1 MLSYYTEIA
10 YLVSASHGAACVIAF
25 AADHVSALSSE
36 AGVNTFLEELDKSL
50 EKTAMV
56 KSSSFLINQTV
67 ISKCL
72 CLRMLPDEN
81 ILQEQ

>member
-1 MLSYYTEIA
+1 MLFYHTGLP
-10 YLVSASHGAACVIAF
+10 YLVSTFHGAARVIAF
-25 AADHVSALSSE
+25 AAGHVSALSSE

-56 KSSSFLINQTV
+56 KSSSFLINQAV

-72 CLRMLPDEN
+72 CLRMVPDEN
-81 ILQEQ
+81 ILQQQ